1 MKRVLSFF
9 LLMCCVA
16 MGVAQAQD
24 KNDIKVSVANMSEVH
39 FANDQMM
46 RNGEWLSYAPD
57 GVIPGGLIGIGMP
70 FYWGYMFP
78 SSMIDEYAGSKI
90 TQVAYVDPGE
100 EQFAGTYEF
109 HIYLGG
115 DYAPTKEVASQSIQV
130 SGLSGDIE
138 VVALDTPVT
147 IDANENIWVCM
158 YQDGS
163 VLYPAVF
170 MSDNGEPNARWIG
183 VDGFGWMDMASVQG
197 GEGMAWILWA
207 FADDYNAIG
216 EFENNVAVYPNPT
229 TGNVTVAAPG
239 MNHVTVLNALGQRV
253 YDTEVSGESVNL
265 NLAQYQAG
273 VYMVRIASESGVCVK
288 RVTVN

>member
-24 KNDIKVSVANMSEVH
+24 KNNIKVSVANMSDVQ
-39 FANDQMM
+39 FTNDQMV
-46 RNGEWLSYAPD
+46 RDGEWLSYAPD
-57 GVIPGGLIGIGMP
+57 GVTPGGLIGIGMP

-78 SSMIDEYAGSKI
+78 ANMIGEYAGRQI

-109 HIYLGG
+109 HIYFGG
-115 DYAPTKEVASQSIQV
+115 DTAPVKEVASQSIQV
-130 SGLSGDIE
+130 SGLTGEIE
-138 VVALDTPVT
+138 VVTLETPVV
-147 IDANENIWVCM
+147 IEANENLWVCM

-163 VLYPAVF
+163 VLYPAPF
-170 MSDNGEPNARWIG
+170 MSDPGEPNARWIG
-183 VDGFGWMDMASVQG
+183 VDGAGWMDMASVQG
-197 GEGMAWILWA
+197 GAGMAWILWA
-207 FADDYNAIG
+207 FVDEYDAIG
-216 EFENNVAVYPNPT
+216 EFESNVAVYPNPT

-239 MNHVTVLNALGQRV
+239 MNHVTVLNALGQMV
-253 YDTEVSGESVNL
+253 YDTEVTVESVNL
-265 NLAQYQAG
+265 NLAQFKAG